1 VAINLAYALAK
12 TGKKVLLI
20 DADLG
25 NADVSNKLALFPQNH
40 LMHFFDKERQMDELI
55 VSTEY
60 GFDLICGTY
69 GEFKLANVNYAQKI
83 RFIRHFDK
91 VSGRYDFAVFDLG
104 AGIARTVLDFALG
117 AEHTLIVTTPQDIIS
132 GYACAKAAFFRYKE
146 IEERLEK
153 KGNGYAPQWVFSPL
167 FIINQVA
174 SRDMGFKLFS
184 HIEKTANEQI
194 NTDESRFRIAP
205 EYLGSMEYDK
215 KNVRHSEA
223 KKSPLLAYAPH
234 LKLSQSLLHMA
245 SRFHQ
250 SDEQY
255 DPRIKY
261 KHPLKRFMAVLTQ
274 KG

>member
-1 VAINLAYALAK
+1 MAISITQPKLEAK
-12 TGKKVLLI
+12 SKDTRVEHNFLSSVHFGKKV
-20 DADLG
+20 
-25 NADVSNKLALFPQNH
+25 SRK
-40 LMHFFDKERQMDELI
+40 ELI
-55 VSTEY
+55 LFTTQLS
-60 GFDLICGTY
+60 LMLGTGY
-69 GEFKLANVNYAQKI
+69 SLN
-83 RFIRHFDK
+83 R
-91 VSGRYDFAVFDLG
+91 
-104 AGIARTVLDFALG
+104 ALEVIG
-117 AEHTLIVTTPQDIIS
+117 PQIQHPYFREIIS
-132 GYACAKAAFFRYKE
+132 KVLEE
-146 IEERLEK
+146 IESGKLFSEALENYHK
-153 KGNGYAPQWVFSPL
+153 SFSPL

-174 SRDMGFKLFS
+174 SRNMGFKLFS

-223 KKSPLLAYAPH
+223 KKSPLLAHAPH

-250 SDEQY
+250 SGEQY